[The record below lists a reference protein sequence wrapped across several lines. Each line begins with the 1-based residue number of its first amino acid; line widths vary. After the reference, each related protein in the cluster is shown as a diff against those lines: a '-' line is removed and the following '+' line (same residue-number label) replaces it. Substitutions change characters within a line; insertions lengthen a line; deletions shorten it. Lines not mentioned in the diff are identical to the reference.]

1 MKNNITK
8 IKTEIKEKQNKEKAK
23 LLSRY
28 FKTGK
33 GEYAEGDIFVGLM
46 VPQSRLIAKEF
57 FDISLSEVEEL
68 LHSKIHEERL
78 IALFILVHQF
88 QKADEKKKKIIF
100 DLYLHSTKC
109 INNWDLVDLSSHK
122 IVGEYLLDKNT
133 KILHTLSKSKNI
145 WERRIA
151 IISTFAF
158 IRKGKFKESFQLAEL
173 LLHDTHDLIHKAV
186 GWMLREI
193 GKKDT
198 VPLEIFLEEHASHM
212 PRTMLRYAIEKMPAS
227 QRTYFLSKKNFQKKN
242 ISSHQ

>member
-1 MKNNITK
+1 MKNLEVLHSQVKK
-8 IKTEIKEKQNKEKAK
+8 IVNKEKAK

-46 VPQSRLIAKEF
+46 VPQARLIAKDF
-57 FDISLSEVEEL
+57 FHLSLSDIKKL
-68 LHSKIHEERL
+68 LQSKIHEERL
-78 IALFILVHQF
+78 IALFILVRQF

-100 DLYLHSTKC
+100 DLYLRSTKY

-122 IVGEYLLDKNT
+122 IVGEYLLDKDT
-133 KILHTLSKSKNI
+133 KILYSLAKSKNI

-158 IRKGKFKESFQLAEL
+158 IRKGKFRESLRLAEI
-173 LLHDTHDLIHKAV
+173 LLHDNHDLLHKAV

-193 GKKDT
+193 GKKDI

-227 QRTYFLSKKNFQKKN
+227 QRTYFLSRKNFQKKN